1 MKKEQELQ
9 VENMISSIEHDLKKQ
24 TLVHRNQ
31 RTKPVEINENNA
43 QSQKSS
49 DRSLGSEQHRTNSML
64 GKTLEVSQTSQP
76 KDAKNRL
83 NNQRN
88 AENKLGFTSQENSN
102 LDDENAIKIY
112 TSDGRKMATKH
123 SEIPLLNDQ

>member
-1 MKKEQELQ
+1 MKKKQELQ
-9 VENMISSIEHDLKKQ
+9 VENMISSIEHDLKKK

-64 GKTLEVSQTSQP
+64 GKTLEVLHTS
-76 KDAKNRL
+76 
-83 NNQRN
+83 
-88 AENKLGFTSQENSN
+88 
-102 LDDENAIKIY
+102 
-112 TSDGRKMATKH
+112 
-123 SEIPLLNDQ
+123 